1 MGLEAKM
8 KCRIGIFLP
17 LMFAILGIFGEQ
29 SPVRA
34 KFEEYFLDDTLRIDY
49 FHVGDAKEEWVT
61 VDQFFGQKGWAGS
74 IVHLIDSRQIGHC
87 AVKVFDADTERLIF
101 SKSYNTYF
109 GEYQTTAAARRGEKR
124 TFHETV
130 LLPFPKKKIVLVI
143 EIRDSANRYRPLL
156 RKEIDP
162 AASRINREALCR
174 DVKIFEALKNG
185 PPHEKVDLV
194 LVAEGYTREQENK
207 FTADVERVKDVFF
220 RQEPYRRFRSAFNI
234 WGVFKPSAE
243 SGVDEPDR
251 GIFRN
256 TAVQSS
262 FDSLGL
268 DRYLLTEDNRSLRDI
283 TACVPCDI
291 PVILANHNR
300 YGGGGI
306 YNFYC
311 IFSVDSQVFD
321 YLLLHEFGHAFAG
334 LADEYFT
341 STVAYNEFYPAGIE
355 PQEPNITA
363 LLDPANVKWNE
374 WLSPKIP
381 VPTPW
386 GKAEYEKTDREFQ
399 KRKGGIDQEITTLAR
414 EGNREREI
422 LNLKGEIQAL
432 AQKKEESL
440 RRFFLINRYRG
451 KVGVFE
457 GAGYT
462 SQGLYRPML
471 DCLMFSLGTKP
482 YCRVCEEAIAQTIA
496 EYGP

>member
-1 MGLEAKM
+1 M
-8 KCRIGIFLP
+8 KRRIRFFLP
-17 LMFAILGIFGEQ
+17 LIFAILRMYGEQ
-29 SPVRA
+29 TPVRTR
-34 KFEEYFLDDTLRIDY
+34 FEEYFLDDTLRIDY
-49 FHVGDAKEEWVT
+49 FHAGDAKEEWVT
-61 VDQFFGQKGWAGS
+61 FDQFLGQKGWAGS
-74 IVHLIDSRQIGHC
+74 VAHLVDSRQIGHC
-87 AVKVFDADTERLIF
+87 IAKVLDADTERLIF

-109 GEYQTTAAARRGEKR
+109 GEYQTTATARRGEKR

-130 LLPFPKKKIVLVI
+130 LIPFPKKKIVLAI
-143 EIRDSANRYRPLL
+143 DARDSANHYRPLL

-162 AASRINREALCR
+162 AVSRINREDLCR
-174 DVKIFEALKNG
+174 DVKIFEVLKNG

-207 FTADVERVKDVFF
+207 FTADVERVRDAFF
-220 RQEPYRRFRSAFNI
+220 RQEPYRRFRAAFNI

-251 GIFRN
+251 GVFRN

-283 TACVPCDI
+283 TACVPCDVA
-291 PVILANHNR
+291 VILANHSR

-311 IFSVDSQVFD
+311 IFTVDSQVFD

-341 STVAYNEFYPAGIE
+341 SAVAYNEFYPAGIE

-363 LLDPANVKWNE
+363 LLDPANIKWKE

-381 VPTPW
+381 IPTPW
-386 GKAEYEKTDREFQ
+386 GKAEYEKINLEFQ
-399 KRKGGIDQEITTLAR
+399 KKKGEIDQKIVALAR
-414 EGNREREI
+414 EGNRESEI
-422 LNLKGEIQAL
+422 LNLKGENQAL
-432 AQKKEESL
+432 SQKNEEAL
-440 RRFFLINRYRG
+440 RRFFRINRYLG
-451 KVGVFE
+451 QVGAFE
-457 GAGYT
+457 GAGYA

-471 DCLMFSLGTKP
+471 DCLMFSLGIKP

-496 EYGP
+496 GYGP